1 MADHVLW
8 LSGFAVGVGAWLLAV
23 RAMWKGARGIVGW
36 TVQHRAGARM
46 LRDEQVE
53 RELREKIRRDEERR
67 RYWERR
73 LAA

>member
-8 LSGFAVGVGAWLLAV
+8 LSGFALGVGAWLLAV
-23 RAMWKGARGIVGW
+23 RALWKAARGFLDW
-36 TVQHRAGARM
+36 TLQHRAGAR
-46 LRDEQVE
+46 LLQDEQVE
-53 RELREKIRRDEERR
+53 RELRERQRREDERR

>member
-8 LSGFAVGVGAWLLAV
+8 LSGFALGVGAWLLAV
-23 RAMWKGARGIVGW
+23 RAMWKGARGVVDW
-36 TVQHRAGARM
+36 TMQHRAGARM
-46 LRDEQVE
+46 LQDERIE
-53 RELREKIRRDEERR
+53 RELREKIRREEERR